1 MMTTTINPESSS
13 TTFKTRALVAG
24 GGAASNSESR
34 NSITSEKHGQM
45 DFEAV
50 NKHARKAACELKIG
64 SRDPVA
70 GTLYKVE
77 SGGQLFHLFIST
89 NKRLPAN
96 SPDDQSNAQLLLR
109 DLSIKD
115 ECIKISFA
123 GDKVRRA
130 WNSPPRV
137 EHSGNTVGIGYL
149 TVGRLEVQP

>member
-1 MMTTTINPESSS
+1 MTTTINPESSS
-13 TTFKTRALVAG
+13 TTFKTRALVAASG
-24 GGAASNSESR
+24 SKSTKSVTCEKYGQLDCEAA
-34 NSITSEKHGQM
+34 
-45 DFEAV
+45 

-77 SGGQLFHLFIST
+77 SGGQLLHLRVFIST

-96 SPDDQSNAQLLLR
+96 SPDDLSNAQLLLR

-115 ECIKISFA
+115 ECINISFA